1 MADNHNTSNIG
12 QAIKTILRLLSL
24 EKKDITDIYIY
35 SIFAGLVSL
44 SLPLGIQ
51 AIIGFVLAGSISNSI
66 VVLVG
71 LVLFGTFLSGLLQ
84 VRQLQLIE
92 KIEQKYFVRYALEYG
107 SRIPKLDLGVLD
119 KYYLPELINRFF
131 DISGLQKS
139 LQKILVDIPAAII
152 QIVLGTILLSFYHP
166 LFIAFGLVLLSVVV
180 IIIRFTSSKG
190 FATSMETSDYKYKV
204 AAWFEEMARSIK
216 TFKYAQKTSIH
227 IEKTDE
233 LVTSYLHA
241 RTSHFKVLKFQYW
254 SLIAFKLMVTAAML
268 ILGVV
273 LLIDQEINIGQFI
286 ASDIVIIAIIGSV
299 EKLVGS
305 MDKVYEALTAVEKLN
320 KVAEAKIE
328 EIGNMLLAQKEKG
341 VSIKMEHV
349 SFSYASGYQVLKD
362 INLEAEPGELVGI
375 IGDSGTGKT
384 TILRILTGAFQ
395 NFQGKVLIDGIP
407 LKNYDLDSIRN
418 QTGILLGKQ
427 DIFMGS
433 LLENI
438 TLGNDDI
445 ETEDIL
451 KVSKILGLSDYFE
464 SLPLGFETPLHQGG
478 QKLSSKIRKNILL
491 LRALLGKKRLLL
503 LEDPFNFLTKEQID
517 GVKNYIKSKGVTVIH
532 TAYNTERLVD
542 CNKVMQLTHN
552 GVFV

>member
-24 EKKDITDIYIY
+24 EKKDITDIYTY

-131 DISGLQKS
+131 DISVLQKS

-166 LFIAFGLVLLSVVV
+166 LFIAFGLVLLSVLVV
-180 IIIRFTSSKG
+180 IIRFTSSKG
-190 FATSMETSDYKYKV
+190 FDTSLETSDYKYKV

-254 SLIAFKLMVTAAML
+254 SLIAFKLIVTAAML

-286 ASDIVIIAIIGSV
+286 ASDIVIIAIIG
-299 EKLVGS
+299 
-305 MDKVYEALTAVEKLN
+305 AV
-320 KVAEAKIE
+320 
-328 EIGNMLLAQKEKG
+328 
-341 VSIKMEHV
+341 
-349 SFSYASGYQVLKD
+349 
-362 INLEAEPGELVGI
+362 
-375 IGDSGTGKT
+375 
-384 TILRILTGAFQ
+384 
-395 NFQGKVLIDGIP
+395 
-407 LKNYDLDSIRN
+407 
-418 QTGILLGKQ
+418 
-427 DIFMGS
+427 
-433 LLENI
+433 
-438 TLGNDDI
+438 
-445 ETEDIL
+445 
-451 KVSKILGLSDYFE
+451 
-464 SLPLGFETPLHQGG
+464 
-478 QKLSSKIRKNILL
+478 
-491 LRALLGKKRLLL
+491 
-503 LEDPFNFLTKEQID
+503 
-517 GVKNYIKSKGVTVIH
+517 
-532 TAYNTERLVD
+532 
-542 CNKVMQLTHN
+542 
-552 GVFV
+552 